1 MNNTELYH
9 WGIKGQKWGNRRFQN
24 PDGSLTELGKERYGR
39 YENGGKRVGA
49 STYRKGDAAYLSDD
63 EMRARIDRIRLEQ
76 EYLKLLP
83 DERSKGQR
91 FLEDVVT
98 PTAVDLGKK
107 QAGKVLD
114 KAGDV
119 AAEWAK
125 KKLSEQLGVDLD
137 SVESSAKYLAE
148 DASKLSTKKLNERT
162 DRLRAEDAYKRAL
175 NGDFS
180 KGDGKKDKK
189 NKGGNSDDGDSDN
202 GNQNGGKNK
211 GGQTTINNYYYGER
225 RENAPSESKSPKA
238 PKQDSQSAPEEPR
251 QTWVKHTP
259 TPENARMPSAPS
271 SNKAVYNEKEN
282 KVSWPSESPYVNSG
296 TSNGKYQYGA
306 PPQKTDPRV
315 FDRGE
320 KAYKVITES
329 SRYDES
335 LSSSI
340 SYVETGEDVVN
351 RWKK

>member
-1 MNNTELYH
+1 MNSTELYH
-9 WGIKGQKWGNRRFQN
+9 WGIKGQKWGYRRFQN
-24 PDGSLTELGKERYGR
+24 PDGTLTELGKERYGR

-49 STYRKGDAAYLSDD
+49 STYRKGDAAYLSDE

-107 QAGKVLD
+107 QAGKMLD

-125 KKLSEQLGVDLD
+125 KQLSERLGVDLD

-189 NKGGNSDDGDSDN
+189 NKGGNSDDRDSDN

-225 RENAPSESKSPKA
+225 RENFPSESKSPKA
-238 PKQDSQSAPEEPR
+238 PKQDSQSAPEEPK
-251 QTWVKHTP
+251 QTLVKHTP
-259 TPENARMPSAPS
+259 TPENARMPESVASVRANQP
-271 SNKAVYNEKEN
+271 KTIYEN
-282 KVSWPSESPYVNSG
+282 AG
-296 TSNGKYQYGA
+296 TANGKYQYGA

-340 SYVETGEDVVN
+340 SYVEAGEDVVN

>member
-1 MNNTELYH
+1 MNSTELYH

-24 PDGSLTELGKERYGR
+24 PDGTLTELGKERYGR

-98 PTAVDLGKK
+98 PTAVDIGKK

-225 RENAPSESKSPKA
+225 NENTSSGSKPQKA
-238 PKQDSQSAPEEPR
+238 PKQESQSAPEEPR
-251 QTWVKHTP
+251 QTWAKHTP
-259 TPENARMPSAPS
+259 TPESARMPESVASVRANQP
-271 SNKAVYNEKEN
+271 KPIYEN
-282 KVSWPSESPYVNSG
+282 AG
-296 TSNGKYQYGA
+296 TANGKYQYGA

-329 SRYDES
+329 SRYDEP
-335 LSSSI
+335 LSSSV
-340 SYVETGEDVVN
+340 SYAQTGEDIVN

>member
-24 PDGSLTELGKERYGR
+24 PDGTLTELGKERYGR

-83 DERSKGQR
+83 DERSKGQK

-98 PTAVDLGKK
+98 PTAVDIGKK

-125 KKLSEQLGVDLD
+125 KKLSDKLGVDLD

-225 RENAPSESKSPKA
+225 NENASSGSKPPKA
-238 PKQDSQSAPEEPR
+238 PKQESQSAPEEPR

-259 TPENARMPSAPS
+259 TPENARMPESVASVRANQP
-271 SNKAVYNEKEN
+271 KPIYEN
-282 KVSWPSESPYVNSG
+282 AG
-296 TSNGKYQYGA
+296 TANGKYQYGA

-340 SYVETGEDVVN
+340 SYAKTGEDVVN